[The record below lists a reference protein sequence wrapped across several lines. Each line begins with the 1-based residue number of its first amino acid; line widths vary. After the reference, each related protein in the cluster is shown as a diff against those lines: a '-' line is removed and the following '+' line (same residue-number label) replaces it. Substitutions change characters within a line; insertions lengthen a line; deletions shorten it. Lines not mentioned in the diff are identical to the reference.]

1 MFNIGG
7 GEIIGLAVLGMIL
20 VGPERM
26 PSIAADAARYLNK
39 LKKFAQNATDEL
51 KENLGPGYEDL
62 KVTDLNPK
70 KFIKKTIGDAMEQV
84 EEKPAAKVRS
94 GFVMNLVD
102 QITEALSKVND
113 PELHKPITELGMVE
127 TITVSDG
134 IAKLKI
140 LLTIVGCPMKDRL
153 QSDITNS
160 LSDLAEIKKV
170 EIEFGVM
177 SEEQRNNVKKIIRG
191 GREKFIPFA
200 QPDSLTRVLG
210 IASGKGGVGKSSVT
224 VNLAV
229 AAAKRGLKVGIL
241 DADVYGHSVPRLMGI
256 LDQRP
261 TAIDQTFIPVEN
273 YGVKVVSME
282 MFKPERSDP
291 VAYRGPLLH
300 RVLEQLL
307 SDAYWGDLDLLLL
320 DLPPGT
326 GDIAISLGQLI
337 PTSEIVVVTTPQIA
351 AAEVAE
357 RAGRIAHQMKQP
369 VLGVIENM
377 SDTSCGK
384 CGEVISI
391 FGSGGGEETAKRLS
405 ELVGADVPLLAKVP
419 FDSQV
424 REGGDIGDPAVLTNE
439 KIQNAFN
446 QILDKIIIRPRS
458 LVGVR
463 LGVSN

>member
-1 MFNIGG
+1 
-7 GEIIGLAVLGMIL
+7 
-20 VGPERM
+20 
-26 PSIAADAARYLNK
+26 
-39 LKKFAQNATDEL
+39 
-51 KENLGPGYEDL
+51 
-62 KVTDLNPK
+62 
-70 KFIKKTIGDAMEQV
+70 
-84 EEKPAAKVRS
+84 
-94 GFVMNLVD
+94 MNLID
-102 QITEALSKVND
+102 QITDALSKVND

-127 TITVSDG
+127 TVTFNNG
-134 IAKLKI
+134 IANLKI

-160 LSDLAEIKKV
+160 LKDLTEISKV

-377 SDTSCGK
+377 SDTNCGK
-384 CGEVISI
+384 CGEAISI
-391 FGSGGGEETAKRLS
+391 FGSGGGEETARRLS

-424 REGGDIGDPAVLTNE
+424 REGGDAGDPAVLTNE
-439 KIQNAFN
+439 RIQSAFN

>member
-1 MFNIGG
+1 MSTNDLIRK
-7 GEIIGLAVLGMIL
+7 ALGNVI
-20 VGPERM
+20 
-26 PSIAADAARYLNK
+26 
-39 LKKFAQNATDEL
+39 
-51 KENLGPGYEDL
+51 
-62 KVTDLNPK
+62 
-70 KFIKKTIGDAMEQV
+70 
-84 EEKPAAKVRS
+84 
-94 GFVMNLVD
+94 
-102 QITEALSKVND
+102 D
-113 PELHKPITELGMVE
+113 PELHKPLPELGMVE
-127 TITVSDG
+127 SVDFSAG
-134 IAKLKI
+134 VAKIGI

-153 QSDITNS
+153 KADITKA
-160 LSDLAEIKKV
+160 LS
-170 EIEFGVM
+170 EIEEVKSIEVIFGVM
-177 SEEQRNNVKKIIRG
+177 NEEQRNNVKKLIRG

-241 DADVYGHSVPRLMGI
+241 DADVYGHSIPRLMGI
-256 LDQRP
+256 LDKRP

-300 RVLEQLL
+300 KVLEQLL

-337 PTSEIVVVTTPQIA
+337 PGSEIIVVTTPQIA

-357 RAGRIAHQMKQP
+357 RAGRIAHQIKQP
-369 VLGVIENM
+369 VIGVIENM
-377 SDTSCGK
+377 SETISATT
-384 CGEVISI
+384 GEKISI

-419 FDSQV
+419 FDTNI
-424 REGGDIGDPAVLTNE
+424 REGGDAGNPIVLSDQ
-439 KIQNAFN
+439 KIMDIFDA
-446 QILDKIIIRPRS
+446 ILDRIIVRQKS

-463 LGVSN
+463 LNVNT

>member
-1 MFNIGG
+1 
-7 GEIIGLAVLGMIL
+7 
-20 VGPERM
+20 
-26 PSIAADAARYLNK
+26 
-39 LKKFAQNATDEL
+39 
-51 KENLGPGYEDL
+51 
-62 KVTDLNPK
+62 
-70 KFIKKTIGDAMEQV
+70 
-84 EEKPAAKVRS
+84 
-94 GFVMNLVD
+94 
-102 QITEALSKVND
+102 
-113 PELHKPITELGMVE
+113 MVE
-127 TITVSDG
+127 SVDFKDG
-134 IAKLKI
+134 NAVIGI

-153 QSDITNS
+153 KNDIDKALVEIS
-160 LSDLAEIKKV
+160 EIKT
-170 EIEFGVM
+170 IEVIFGVM

-229 AAAKRGLKVGIL
+229 AAALQGLKVGIL
-241 DADVYGHSVPRLMGI
+241 DADVYGHSIPRLMGM
-256 LDQRP
+256 LDKRP

-307 SDAYWGDLDLLLL
+307 SDAYWGDIDLLLL

-337 PTSEIVVVTTPQIA
+337 PGSEIIVVTTPQIA

-357 RAGRIAHQMKQP
+357 RAGRIAHQIKQP
-369 VLGVIENM
+369 VIGVIENM
-377 SDTSCGK
+377 SETISETT
-384 CGEVISI
+384 GEKISI
-391 FGSGGGEETAKRLS
+391 FGSGGGEETARRLS
-405 ELVGADVPLLAKVP
+405 ELVGADVPLLAKIP
-419 FDSQV
+419 FNANI
-424 REGGDIGDPAVLTNE
+424 REGGDAGNPLVLTDP
-439 KIQNAFN
+439 KTKQLFDS
-446 QILDKIIIRPRS
+446 ILDKIIIRPKS

-463 LGVSN
+463 LNINT

>member
-1 MFNIGG
+1 MSLI
-7 GEIIGLAVLGMIL
+7 
-20 VGPERM
+20 
-26 PSIAADAARYLNK
+26 
-39 LKKFAQNATDEL
+39 
-51 KENLGPGYEDL
+51 
-62 KVTDLNPK
+62 
-70 KFIKKTIGDAMEQV
+70 
-84 EEKPAAKVRS
+84 
-94 GFVMNLVD
+94 D
-102 QITEALSKVND
+102 QITDALSKVND

-127 TITVSDG
+127 TVTFNNG
-134 IAKLKI
+134 IANLKI

-160 LSDLAEIKKV
+160 LKDLTEISKV

-377 SDTSCGK
+377 SDTNCGK

-391 FGSGGGEETAKRLS
+391 FGSGGGEETARRLS

-424 REGGDIGDPAVLTNE
+424 REGGDAGDPAVLTNE
-439 KIQNAFN
+439 RIQSAFN

>member
-1 MFNIGG
+1 
-7 GEIIGLAVLGMIL
+7 
-20 VGPERM
+20 
-26 PSIAADAARYLNK
+26 
-39 LKKFAQNATDEL
+39 
-51 KENLGPGYEDL
+51 
-62 KVTDLNPK
+62 
-70 KFIKKTIGDAMEQV
+70 
-84 EEKPAAKVRS
+84 
-94 GFVMNLVD
+94 MNLVD
-102 QITEALSKVND
+102 QISEALSKVND

-127 TITVSDG
+127 TITVNDG

-160 LSDLAEIKKV
+160 LNDLAEIKKV

-391 FGSGGGEETAKRLS
+391 FGSGGGEETARRLS

-463 LGVSN
+463 LGVSNYIICYPLTFQVIHPLHQQARYVNNLE

>member
-1 MFNIGG
+1 MSTNDLIRK
-7 GEIIGLAVLGMIL
+7 ALGNVI
-20 VGPERM
+20 
-26 PSIAADAARYLNK
+26 
-39 LKKFAQNATDEL
+39 
-51 KENLGPGYEDL
+51 
-62 KVTDLNPK
+62 
-70 KFIKKTIGDAMEQV
+70 
-84 EEKPAAKVRS
+84 
-94 GFVMNLVD
+94 
-102 QITEALSKVND
+102 D
-113 PELHKPITELGMVE
+113 PELHKPLPELGMVE
-127 TITVSDG
+127 SVDFSAG
-134 IAKLKI
+134 VAKIGI

-153 QSDITNS
+153 KADITKALSDIE
-160 LSDLAEIKKV
+160 EIKS
-170 EIEFGVM
+170 IEVIFGVM
-177 SEEQRNNVKKIIRG
+177 NEEQRNNVKKLIRG

-229 AAAKRGLKVGIL
+229 AAAKSGLKVGIL
-241 DADVYGHSVPRLMGI
+241 DADVYGHSIPRLMGI
-256 LDQRP
+256 LDKRP

-300 RVLEQLL
+300 KVLEQLL

-337 PTSEIVVVTTPQIA
+337 PGSEIIVVTTPQIA

-357 RAGRIAHQMKQP
+357 RAGRIAHQIKQP
-369 VLGVIENM
+369 VIGVIENM
-377 SDTSCGK
+377 SETVSATT
-384 CGEVISI
+384 GEKISI

-419 FDSQV
+419 FDTNI
-424 REGGDIGDPAVLTNE
+424 REGGDAGNPIVLSDQ
-439 KIQNAFN
+439 KIMDIFDA
-446 QILDKIIIRPRS
+446 ILDRIIVRPKS

-463 LGVSN
+463 LNVNT